1 MNWIGIVIIPT
12 PESCP
17 EVWDN
22 TCEVLRTSP
31 GALCQINTSFHRCS
45 LGTGA
50 VGKTSGETAGGG
62 PCAHLAGRKPSLCG
76 GGSKGKSAEAQAMPS
91 LWVLCTRHHGLPWPS
106 AENRSWPGT
115 RRVTGVGSSRR
126 SKGPEARGSMAP
138 LQNFRAQNAAARSLR
153 EKEKRRA
160 SIMSGT
166 EG

>member
-31 GALCQINTSFHRCS
+31 GSLCQINTSFHCCS
-45 LGTGA
+45 LGTGLW
-50 VGKTSGETAGGG
+50 GRPQGTAGRG
-62 PCAHLAGRKPSLCG
+62 PRAHLAGRKPSLCG
-76 GGSKGKSAEAQAMPS
+76 GGSKGKSAEGQAMPS
-91 LWVLCTRHHGLPWPS
+91 PQVLCTRHRSLPWPS
-106 AENRSWPGT
+106 SENRSWPGA
-115 RRVTGVGSSRR
+115 RRVMGVGSSRR

-138 LQNFRAQNAAARSLR
+138 LQNVRAQNTAARCLR
-153 EKEKRRA
+153 EEEKRRA